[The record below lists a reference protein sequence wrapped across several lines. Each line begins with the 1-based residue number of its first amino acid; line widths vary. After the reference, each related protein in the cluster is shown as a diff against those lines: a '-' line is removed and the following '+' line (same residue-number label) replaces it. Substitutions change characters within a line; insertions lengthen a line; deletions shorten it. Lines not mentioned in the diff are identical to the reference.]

1 LTSAEWKRKAVHAG
15 IGLFALTLRW
25 LDWRVAAA
33 AALLAILFN
42 AIVLPRIGRGLY
54 RDPSA
59 RHDAGIVAYPAMVL
73 LLILVFSGKQIP
85 IAAAVWAMMAFGDP
99 AASIAGKTIGGPK
112 LPWNPAKTW
121 VGLLCNWAVG
131 GAAAVLVFLFVSRRG
146 AQVDS
151 VAILVT
157 GAAIYAFLESVRAGL
172 DDNIVAAFPTALAV
186 YQMSQVFP
194 PPLFRILQIP
204 ASTLLTALAV
214 NVAAA
219 ALMGGLRIVRRSGAV
234 AGGLAGFVILAFGGW
249 GAYALLWIFF
259 LAGTLATKLGYR
271 RKAAVGVAQKDSGR
285 RGAAHVAA
293 NCLVPASLLLLG
305 VRSVGYVGAFG
316 AALAD
321 TLGTEIGTLFGKKP
335 FSPLTLKPL
344 TPGTP
349 GAISLA
355 GTAASLAGAAAIAAA
370 GIGLGLLPPRLALA
384 AALGGFL
391 GALAESL
398 LSAMGRRFLFRLDH
412 EFANGL
418 NTFVG
423 AMVALRLANPG
434 GPGA

>member
-1 LTSAEWKRKAVHAG
+1 MTSAEWKRKAVHAG

-25 LDWRVAAA
+25 LDWRIAAL
-33 AALLAILFN
+33 AALLAIVFN
-42 AIVLPRIGRGLY
+42 SVVLPRIGRGIY
-54 RDPSA
+54 RDPAA

-99 AASIAGKTIGGPK
+99 AASIAGKTVGGPK
-112 LPWNPAKTW
+112 LPWNPGKTW
-121 VGLLCNWAVG
+121 VGLFSNWAVG
-131 GAAAVLVFLFVSRRG
+131 GAASVLVFLFVSRRPP
-146 AQVDS
+146 QVDS
-151 VAILVT
+151 VAILVA

-194 PPLFRILQIP
+194 PPVFRIAEVPL
-204 ASTLLTALAV
+204 STVLTALAV
-214 NVAAA
+214 NVFAAA
-219 ALMGGLRIVRRSGAV
+219 VMGGFRVVSRSGAI
-234 AGGLAGFVILAFGGW
+234 AGGLAGFLILVFGGW
-249 GAYALLWIFF
+249 PAYALLWSFF

-271 RKAAVGVAQKDSGR
+271 RKAAAGVAQKDSGR

-335 FSPLTLKPL
+335 FSALTLRPL
-344 TPGTP
+344 PPGTP
-349 GAISLA
+349 GAISLP

-370 GIGLGLLPPRLALA
+370 GVGLGLIPMRLALA
-384 AALGGFL
+384 ATAGGFV
-391 GALAESL
+391 GALAESF
-398 LSAMGRRFLFRLDH
+398 LSALGRRFLFRLDH

-418 NTFVG
+418 NTFIG
-423 AMVALRLANPG
+423 AMLALRLAN
-434 GPGA
+434 